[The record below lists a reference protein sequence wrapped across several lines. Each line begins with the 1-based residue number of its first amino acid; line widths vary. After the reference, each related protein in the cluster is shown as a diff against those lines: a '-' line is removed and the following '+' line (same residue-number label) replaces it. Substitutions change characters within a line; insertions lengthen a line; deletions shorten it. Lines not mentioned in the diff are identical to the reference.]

1 MAGTYLAADSVIGL
15 TGKKCFVN
23 GFAFLLGGSV
33 NIFSA
38 DFFIPC
44 LHGFPTGGTVNDTVE
59 DVVVWAVIARHNSWT
74 AVDQFLHL
82 RPFFRG
88 NDGFMAVFNNFPIFT
103 GNEFERTGTDARLV
117 RPAHEMCALVKR
129 IAENVADSCRTP
141 CVVVGIQSRICFHTG
156 NGDFLFQQLLGN
168 SHIAHPIKGV
178 VVDFADNG
186 CCIRVDDKMPFVFR
200 VAHQTIGRSAAAE
213 LALPG
218 TGHDASQNFLGNVT
232 AVHVVQDVLE
242 RGNVHFLP
250 GQTVHTIRDSNI
262 SNMMFRKENLDITA
276 SFDIVAAKPGKVFR
290 DNTVDFP
297 GFDVGNHPLER
308 RTIEIAPGVAIVH
321 IVFVAEHSVL
331 FRKVLQHQLLVAD
344 AHALI
349 FAPIF
354 QRKAAIEGSDFLD
367 ILFLSAHSFF
377 SYSMSRDTTPL

>member
-1 MAGTYLAADSVIGL
+1 M
-15 TGKKCFVN
+15 
-23 GFAFLLGGSV
+23 GSH
-33 NIFSA
+33 
-38 DFFIPC
+38 C
-44 LHGFPTGGTVNDTVE
+44 
-59 DVVVWAVIARHNSWT
+59 RHNSWT

-186 CCIRVDDKMPFVFR
+186 CCIRSMIRCPLSFGSQ
-200 VAHQTIGRSAAAE
+200 HQTIGRSAAAE

-262 SNMMFRKENLDITA
+262 SNMMFRKENLDITPA
-276 SFDIVAAKPGKVFR
+276 
-290 DNTVDFP
+290 
-297 GFDVGNHPLER
+297 
-308 RTIEIAPGVAIVH
+308 
-321 IVFVAEHSVL
+321 
-331 FRKVLQHQLLVAD
+331 
-344 AHALI
+344 
-349 FAPIF
+349 
-354 QRKAAIEGSDFLD
+354 
-367 ILFLSAHSFF
+367 
-377 SYSMSRDTTPL
+377 SYSCGQAGKGLS